1 MLKSLEK
8 FKILTLN
15 ILCLLNDDLKKFVE
29 KNKPTFIRVKEGKL
43 DDNLIKETKIVYN
56 MENEEIIF

>member
-29 KNKPTFIRVKEGKL
+29 KTKPTFIKVKEGKL
-43 DDNLIKETKIVYN
+43 DENNIKNTKIVYN
-56 MENEEIIF
+56 MENKEIIF